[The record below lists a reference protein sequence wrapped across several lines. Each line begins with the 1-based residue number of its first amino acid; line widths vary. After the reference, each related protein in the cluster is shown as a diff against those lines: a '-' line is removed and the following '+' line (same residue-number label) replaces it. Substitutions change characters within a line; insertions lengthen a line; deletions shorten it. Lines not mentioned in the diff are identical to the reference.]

1 MFLLRCNLEP
11 ERFIAT
17 GVLIA
22 VLVDLSRLPAYAA
35 GFGSAAWRAEDWR
48 LITFA
53 TACAFAGTFLGARYL
68 KKVTIGIVRAI
79 VAGLMFAIGAALL
92 AGVTG

>member
-1 MFLLRCNLEP
+1 M
-11 ERFIAT
+11 
-17 GVLIA
+17 
-22 VLVDLSRLPAYAA
+22 
-35 GFGSAAWRAEDWR
+35 
-48 LITFA
+48 ITVA
-53 TACAFAGTFLGARYL
+53 TAFAFAGTFLGTRYL